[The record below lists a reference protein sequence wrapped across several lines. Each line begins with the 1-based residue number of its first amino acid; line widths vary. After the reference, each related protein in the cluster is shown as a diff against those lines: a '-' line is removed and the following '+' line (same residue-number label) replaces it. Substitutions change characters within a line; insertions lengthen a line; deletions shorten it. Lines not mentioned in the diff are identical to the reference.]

1 MKHLEHVNN
10 GTVPSGKH
18 IKHTSSK
25 NSSPPLLLRFES
37 KMHCDM
43 LVLYNIIIL
52 YYR

>member
-1 MKHLEHVNN
+1 MKHLEHVYK
-10 GTVPSGKH
+10 GAVPLGKNIKH
-18 IKHTSSK
+18 ISSK